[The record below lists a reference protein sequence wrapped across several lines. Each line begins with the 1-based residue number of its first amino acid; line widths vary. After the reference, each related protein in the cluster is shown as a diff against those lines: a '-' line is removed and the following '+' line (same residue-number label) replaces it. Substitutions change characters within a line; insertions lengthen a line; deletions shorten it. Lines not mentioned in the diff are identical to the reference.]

1 MKLSIVNN
9 AITED
14 FSEQEIIRECIR
26 GNAKYQKM
34 LFEKY
39 SGKFMTICNR
49 YATDQMEAED
59 MLQEGFIRIFKNLH
73 QFKFEGSFEGWIRR
87 IIVNACL
94 KIIKSKKI
102 SLSIDDDSKVQI
114 PDTNV
119 SVSSQLSEEELLKL
133 IKNLPTGYRIIF
145 NLHAIEGYNHDEI
158 GEMLNIK
165 ASTSRSQLVKAR
177 KMLQQQ
183 IINMQKIAV

>member
-9 AITED
+9 ITID
-14 FSEQEIIRECIR
+14 NFSEREIITGCIK

-34 LFEKY
+34 LFDKY
-39 SGKFMTICNR
+39 SGKFMTICHR
-49 YATDQMEAED
+49 YGSDQMEAED
-59 MLQEGFIRIFKNLH
+59 MMQEGFIRIFSNLH
-73 QFKFEGSFEGWIRR
+73 QFKFEGSFEGWMRR
-87 IIVNACL
+87 IVVNACL
-94 KIIKSKKI
+94 KIIKNKKVSI
-102 SLSIDDDSKVQI
+102 SVDDESNIQI

-119 SVSSQLSEEELLKL
+119 SASSQLSEEELLKL
-133 IKNLPTGYRIIF
+133 IKNMPTGYRIIF
-145 NLHAIEGYNHDEI
+145 NLHAIEGYNHEEI

-177 KMLQQQ
+177 KILQQQ